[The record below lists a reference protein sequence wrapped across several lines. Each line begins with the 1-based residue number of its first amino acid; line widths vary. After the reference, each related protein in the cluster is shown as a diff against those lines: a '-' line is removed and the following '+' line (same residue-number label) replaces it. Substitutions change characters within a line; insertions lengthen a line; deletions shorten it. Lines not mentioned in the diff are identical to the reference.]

1 MTLKILM
8 SRFKPSNLILA
19 WLSVLALAS
28 APTAVSAQDWPT
40 KPLKIIVPFSA
51 GGSLDG
57 TTRLVAQRLSERL
70 QQQVLVENVTG
81 AGGTIGFQRA
91 IQAPPDGYT
100 FFMAGDSPL
109 NPNAPAGG
117 PYYTFDVLKDLQP
130 VVLVNTAPMVLVT
143 NPSMPIKN
151 LSELVALAKR
161 NPGKFSYASSGIG
174 TLPHLGTEMIKRAA
188 GFHMVHIPYRG
199 GGQIAN
205 DVAGKQVD
213 LGMLIAASAT
223 PFIQAKTLK
232 PLAVTGGKRLAL
244 LPDVPTVAET
254 PGMENF
260 NVVSWAGLYAPA
272 KTSAA
277 TIKRLNHEVDE
288 ILKTEAVRETLA
300 RAGALPGGGTPSAF
314 ANFIEQDRFKMGK
327 ILQVT
332 PLRD

>member
-1 MTLKILM
+1 MSLLKRLNVF
-8 SRFKPSNLILA
+8 SPLLCA
-19 WLSVLALAS
+19 LALAS
-28 APTAVSAQDWPT
+28 ASVPVTAQDWPT
-40 KPLKIIVPFSA
+40 KPVKIIVPFSA

-57 TTRLVAQRLSERL
+57 TTRLLAQRLSERL

-81 AGGTIGFQRA
+81 AGGSIGFQRA
-91 IQAPPDGYT
+91 IQAAPDGYT
-100 FFMAGDSPL
+100 FLMAGDSPL
-109 NPNAPAGG
+109 NPNAPPGG
-117 PYYTFDVLKDLQP
+117 PYYTVDVLKELQP
-130 VVLVNTAPMVLVT
+130 VALVNTAPMVLVT
-143 NPSMPIKN
+143 NPSMPFKN

-161 NPGKFSYASSGIG
+161 NPGKYSYASSGIG
-174 TLPHLGTEMIKRAA
+174 TLPHLGTEMIKQAA

-213 LGMLIAASAT
+213 LGILIAASAA
-223 PFIQAKTLK
+223 PLVQAKSLK
-232 PLAVTGGKRLAL
+232 PLAVTGAKRLGL

-260 NVVSWAGLYAPA
+260 SVVSWAGLYAPA

-288 ILKTEAVRETLA
+288 ILKSDAIRETLA
-300 RAGALPGGGTPSAF
+300 RAGALPGGGAPSAF
-314 ANFIEQDRFKMGK
+314 ATFIEQDRVKMVK

>member
-1 MTLKILM
+1 
-8 SRFKPSNLILA
+8 
-19 WLSVLALAS
+19 
-28 APTAVSAQDWPT
+28 
-40 KPLKIIVPFSA
+40 
-51 GGSLDG
+51 
-57 TTRLVAQRLSERL
+57 VAQRLSERL
-70 QQQVLVENVTG
+70 LQQVLVENVTG
-81 AGGTIGFQRA
+81 AGGSIGFQRA
-91 IQAPPDGYT
+91 IQAAPDGYT

-109 NPNAPAGG
+109 NPNASPGG

-143 NPSMPIKN
+143 NPSMPVKN

-174 TLPHLGTEMIKRAA
+174 TLPHLGTEMIKQAA

-213 LGMLIAASAT
+213 IGMLIAASAT

-260 NVVSWAGLYAPA
+260 SVVSWAGLYAPA

-288 ILKTEAVRETLA
+288 ILKSEVVRETLA
-300 RAGALPGGGTPSAF
+300 RAGALAGGGSPSAF
-314 ANFIEQDRFKMGK
+314 SSFIEQDRIKMGK

>member
-1 MTLKILM
+1 M
-8 SRFKPSNLILA
+8 SRLKRSNVIFS
-19 WLSVLALAS
+19 WLSVLVFASAS
-28 APTAVSAQDWPT
+28 APVTAQEWPT

-81 AGGTIGFQRA
+81 AGGSIGFQRA
-91 IQAPPDGYT
+91 IQAAPDGYT

-109 NPNAPAGG
+109 NPNAPPGG

-143 NPSMPIKN
+143 NPSMPVKN
-151 LSELVALAKR
+151 LSELVALAKT

-174 TLPHLGTEMIKRAA
+174 TLPHLGTEMIKQAA

-232 PLAVTGGKRLAL
+232 PLAVTGSKRLAL

-260 NVVSWAGLYAPA
+260 SVVSWAGLYAPA

-300 RAGALPGGGTPSAF
+300 RAGALPGGGTPTAF
-314 ANFIEQDRFKMGK
+314 SSFIEQDRIKMGK
-327 ILQVT
+327 ILKVT

>member
-1 MTLKILM
+1 
-8 SRFKPSNLILA
+8 
-19 WLSVLALAS
+19 
-28 APTAVSAQDWPT
+28 
-40 KPLKIIVPFSA
+40 
-51 GGSLDG
+51 
-57 TTRLVAQRLSERL
+57 
-70 QQQVLVENVTG
+70 
-81 AGGTIGFQRA
+81 
-91 IQAPPDGYT
+91 
-100 FFMAGDSPL
+100 
-109 NPNAPAGG
+109 
-117 PYYTFDVLKDLQP
+117 
-130 VVLVNTAPMVLVT
+130 MVLVT
-143 NPSMPIKN
+143 NPSMPVKN

-174 TLPHLGTEMIKRAA
+174 TLPHLGTEMIKQAA

-223 PFIQAKTLK
+223 PLIQAKTLK
-232 PLAVTGGKRLAL
+232 PLAVTGSKRLAL

-260 NVVSWAGLYAPA
+260 SVVSWAGLYAPA

-300 RAGALPGGGTPSAF
+300 RAGALPGGGTPSVF
-314 ANFIEQDRFKMGK
+314 SSFIEQDRIKMGK
-327 ILQVT
+327 ILKVT

>member
-1 MTLKILM
+1 
-8 SRFKPSNLILA
+8 
-19 WLSVLALAS
+19 
-28 APTAVSAQDWPT
+28 
-40 KPLKIIVPFSA
+40 
-51 GGSLDG
+51 
-57 TTRLVAQRLSERL
+57 
-70 QQQVLVENVTG
+70 
-81 AGGTIGFQRA
+81 
-91 IQAPPDGYT
+91 
-100 FFMAGDSPL
+100 
-109 NPNAPAGG
+109 
-117 PYYTFDVLKDLQP
+117 VLKDLQP

-143 NPSMPIKN
+143 NPSMPVKN
-151 LSELVALAKR
+151 LSELVALAKT

-174 TLPHLGTEMIKRAA
+174 TLPHLGTEMIKQAA

-232 PLAVTGGKRLAL
+232 PLAVTGSKRLAL

-260 NVVSWAGLYAPA
+260 SVVSWAGLYAPA

-300 RAGALPGGGTPSAF
+300 RAGALPGGGTPNAF
-314 ANFIEQDRFKMGK
+314 SSFIEQDRIKMGK
-327 ILQVT
+327 ILKVT